1 MVLNSLPDWFTNIL
15 TALVASL
22 ATYFSTR
29 KKENIELQGGELSN
43 TQEAI
48 KIWREMAQEMSD
60 KVKELSDKID
70 NLTAEVHSLKSE
82 NSSLK
87 SKLNLLDENNEIKP
101 KRTRANKAV

>member
-1 MVLNSLPDWFTNIL
+1 MFNSLPDWITNIL
-15 TALVASL
+15 TASIASL
-22 ATYFSTR
+22 LTYFSTR
-29 KKENIELQGGELSN
+29 KKENVDIQGGELSN

-70 NLTAEVHSLKSE
+70 ILTAEVHSLKSE

-87 SKLNLLDENNEIKP
+87 SKLNLLDESNEIKS
-101 KRTRANKAV
+101 KRTRSNKVV

>member
-1 MVLNSLPDWFTNIL
+1 MLNSLPDWFTNIL

-43 TQEAI
+43 TNEAI
-48 KIWREMAQEMSD
+48 KIWRELAQDMTD
-60 KVKELSDKID
+60 KVKELSEKID
-70 NLTAEVHSLKSE
+70 HLTAEVHSLKSE

-87 SKLNLLDENNEIKP
+87 SKLNLLDENNEVKP

>member
-1 MVLNSLPDWFTNIL
+1 MLNSLPDWFTNIL

>member
-1 MVLNSLPDWFTNIL
+1 VLNSLPDWFVNIL
-15 TALVASL
+15 SALAASVG
-22 ATYFSTR
+22 TYLTTR
-29 KKENIELQGGELSN
+29 KKENVDIQGGELSN

-82 NSSLK
+82 NSTLK
-87 SKLNLLDENNEIKP
+87 SKLNLIDENNQIKP
-101 KRTRANKAV
+101 KRTRANKVV

>member
-1 MVLNSLPDWFTNIL
+1 VLNSLPDWITNVL
-15 TALVASL
+15 TASIASL

-29 KKENIELQGGELSN
+29 KKENVDIQGGELSN

-70 NLTAEVHSLKSE
+70 ILTAEVHSLKSE

-87 SKLNLLDENNEIKP
+87 SKLNLLDESNEAKP
-101 KRTRANKAV
+101 KRARSNKVV

>member
-1 MVLNSLPDWFTNIL
+1 MLNSLPDWFTNIL

-29 KKENIELQGGELSN
+29 KKENVDIQGGELSN
-43 TQEAI
+43 TNEAI
-48 KIWREMAQEMSD
+48 KIWRELAQDMTD
-60 KVKELSDKID
+60 KVKELSEKID
-70 NLTAEVHSLKSE
+70 ILTAEVHSLKSE

-87 SKLNLLDENNEIKP
+87 SKLNLLDENNEVKP